1 MKVWMKQLVTKQM
14 KSASFGQTAGM
25 EMTAYFI
32 TPLFPAGQPFLTLT
46 LKSVESSVV
55 WILL

>member
-1 MKVWMKQLVTKQM
+1 MKQLVTKQM